1 MTFRNFPT
9 RDSAQDAEDGRRHP
23 FGRRVGG
30 VRARRRRPKIVVAVV
45 VIALAAGAAWLAV
58 QIAQAI

>member
-9 RDSAQDAEDGRRHP
+9 REPAQDAEDGRRRP
-23 FGRRVGG
+23 FGRRVG
-30 VRARRRRPKIVVAVV
+30 VRARPRRSRAVVAAELV
-45 VIALAAGAAWLAV
+45 ALAAGAAWLAV